1 MKTRTNTY
9 WFFLLCPLCFVLLLA
24 SCQKQDPTE
33 QKIDRL
39 LAKMTLDEKIGQMT
53 QVCGGWYSEDLENQ
67 VRNGAGS
74 MLNSVG
80 AEANHYQRI
89 AVEETRLGIPMVFGR
104 DIIHGFRT
112 IFPIPL
118 GQAATFDP
126 ALVEDA
132 ARLTAQEAVQAGLR
146 WTFSPMVDVARDPR
160 WGRIAEGYGEDTYLT
175 SVMGAA
181 CVRGYQYPAS
191 NSASALTSNSER
203 SERSNSASVL
213 TSNSEQRERS
223 VEPILLAACVKHFAG
238 YGASEGGRDYNT
250 TWIPE
255 VQLREVYLPP
265 FKAALDAGSATIMC
279 AFNDLNGVPA
289 SANRHLNV
297 DILRNEWGYNGM
309 LVSDWASS
317 ANMIA
322 HGNCADLK
330 EATLLSINAQMEM
343 DMEGHGYPRY
353 LKDLLAEGKITEKQI
368 DACVRDI
375 LRLKFRLGL
384 FDNPYCAIDSA
395 EFFTPEA
402 LAAAQRAAEESA
414 VLLKNNGV
422 LPLSTLNSPH
432 STTPNS
438 QLLSTLNSQLPTI
451 FICGPLA
458 DSQHDQ
464 NGTWC
469 FDKVDSMT
477 VTPLM
482 AFRTLA
488 KEGKIRLIEQTGKHW
503 SREVNPSNIAEL
515 TRKAKQADVVLYFG
529 GEESILSGEAR
540 CRAHLDLPGDQSA
553 QLRALKATG
562 KPVVL
567 TVMAGRPLCIGAETD
582 LVDAVLYA
590 FHGGTMQG
598 PALAN
603 LLTGVVAPS
612 GRLPMTFPQ
621 AVGQIPMYYNKKNTG
636 RPTDHPV
643 LIDQIPVG
651 APQFSL
657 GESSYWLEYGDKPLF
672 PFGYGLTYTTFN
684 YSPVVLSD
692 SVLTMGSGNTI
703 TATCTITNTGNVE
716 AVAVPQL
723 YLRDLVGSLTR
734 PIRELKGFE
743 RVAIPAGE
751 SREVSFSLTESDLA
765 YWHLAKGITLGADGK
780 YEHTAEPGDFLLWI
794 SPSSAEGTPA
804 RLVLQ

>member
-1 MKTRTNTY
+1 MKSY
-9 WFFLLCPLCFVLLLA
+9 KLVLLLSLSVLLL
-24 SCQKQDPTE
+24 SCQPQDPTE
-33 QKIDRL
+33 QKIDNL
-39 LAKMTLDEKIGQMT
+39 LSQMTLDEKIGQMT
-53 QVCGGWYSEDLENQ
+53 QVCGGWISDDLENQ

-89 AVEETRLGIPMVFGR
+89 AVEETRLGIPMVFAR

-112 IFPIPL
+112 IYPIPL

-126 ALVEDA
+126 ALVEEA
-132 ARLTAQEAVQAGLR
+132 ARLTADEAIQAGLR

-160 WGRIAEGYGEDTYLT
+160 WGRVAEGYGEDTYLS

-181 CVRGYQYPAS
+181 CVRGYQYES
-191 NSASALTSNSER
+191 DSASG
-203 SERSNSASVL
+203 
-213 TSNSEQRERS
+213 Q
-223 VEPILLAACVKHFAG
+223 PIRLAACVKHFAG
-238 YGASEGGRDYNT
+238 YSVSEGGRDYNT

-255 VQLREVYLPP
+255 VQLRETYLPP

-279 AFNDLNGVPA
+279 SFNDINGVPA

-297 DILRNEWGYNGM
+297 DILRNEWHYDGM

-322 HGNCADLK
+322 HGNAADLK

-343 DMEGHGYPRY
+343 DMEGHGYPWH
-353 LKDLLAEGKITEKQI
+353 LKELVESGQVSEEQI
-368 DACVRDI
+368 NACVRDI

-384 FDNPYCAIDSA
+384 FDNPYCAVDTPA
-395 EFFTPEA
+395 YFTPTA
-402 LAAAQRAAEESA
+402 LTAAQRAAEESA
-414 VLLKNNGV
+414 VLLKNNGI
-422 LPLSTLNSPH
+422 LPLF
-432 STTPNS
+432 TPNS
-438 QLLSTLNSQLPTI
+438 QLLSTLNSQPSTTQYSQLLSTLNSQLSTI
-451 FICGPLA
+451 LVCGPLA

-469 FDKVDSMT
+469 FDKIDSMT

-482 AFRTLA
+482 AFRQLA
-488 KEGKIRLIEQTGKHW
+488 REGKIRLIEQTGKHW
-503 SREVNPSNIAEL
+503 SREVNPGNIKEL
-515 TRKAKQADVVLYFG
+515 VQKAKQADIILYFG

-540 CRAHLDLPGDQSA
+540 CRANLNLPGDQTA

-562 KPVVL
+562 KPLVL
-567 TVMAGRPLCIGAETD
+567 TVMAGRPLCIGEETA
-582 LVDAVLYA
+582 LADAVLYA

-621 AVGQIPMYYNKKNTG
+621 AVGQIPMYYNHRNTG

-643 LIDQIPVG
+643 LIDRIPVG

-657 GESSYWLEYGDKPLF
+657 GESSYWLEYGVEPLF
-672 PFGYGLTYTTFN
+672 PFGYGLTYTTFE
-684 YSPVVLSD
+684 YGTPVLSD
-692 SVLTMGSGNTI
+692 TVLHAGKAQSI
-703 TATCTITNTGNVE
+703 TATCTIRNTGNTD

-723 YLRDLVGSLTR
+723 YIRDLVGSLTR
-734 PIRELKGFE
+734 PVRELKGFE
-743 RVAIPAGE
+743 RIAIPAGE
-751 SREVSFSLTESDLA
+751 SREVSFALTEDDLA
-765 YWHLAKGITLGADGK
+765 YWHLANGITLGADGG
-780 YEHTAEPGDFLLWI
+780 YTRSAEPGDFLLWVA
-794 SPSSAEGTPA
+794 PNSAEGTP
-804 RLVLQ
+804 VKFTLQ

>member
-191 NSASALTSNSER
+191 NSEL
-203 SERSNSASVL
+203 SERSNSASGL

-265 FKAALDAGSATIMC
+265 FKAAIDAGSATIMC

-422 LPLSTLNSPH
+422 LPLSTLNSSH

-438 QLLSTLNSQLPTI
+438 QLLSTLNSQPSTI
-451 FICGPLA
+451 FVCGPLA

-503 SREVNPSNIAEL
+503 SREVNPANLAEL

-540 CRAHLDLPGDQSA
+540 CRAHLDLPGDQSV
-553 QLRALKATG
+553 QLYALKATG

-567 TVMAGRPLCIGAETD
+567 IVMAGRPLCIGAETD

-603 LLTGVVAPS
+603 ILTGVVAPS

-703 TATCTITNTGNVE
+703 TATCTIINTGNVE

-743 RVAIPAGE
+743 RVSIPAGE

-794 SPSSAEGTPA
+794 SPSSAEGTPVKFA
-804 RLVLQ
+804 LR

>member
-1 MKTRTNTY
+1 MKSY
-9 WFFLLCPLCFVLLLA
+9 KLVLLLSLSVLLL
-24 SCQKQDPTE
+24 SCQPQDPTE
-33 QKIDRL
+33 QKIDNL
-39 LAKMTLDEKIGQMT
+39 LSQMTLDEKIGQMT
-53 QVCGGWYSEDLENQ
+53 QVCGGWISDDLENQ

-89 AVEETRLGIPMVFGR
+89 AVEETRLGIPMVFAR

-112 IFPIPL
+112 IYPIPL

-126 ALVEDA
+126 ALVEEA
-132 ARLTAQEAVQAGLR
+132 ARLTADEAIQAGLR
-146 WTFSPMVDVARDPR
+146 WTFSPMVDVSRDPR
-160 WGRIAEGYGEDTYLT
+160 WGRVAEGYGEDTYLT

-181 CVRGYQYPAS
+181 CVRGYQYS
-191 NSASALTSNSER
+191 DSANA
-203 SERSNSASVL
+203 
-213 TSNSEQRERS
+213 
-223 VEPILLAACVKHFAG
+223 PIRLAACVKHFAG
-238 YGASEGGRDYNT
+238 YAASEGGRDYNT

-255 VQLREVYLPP
+255 VQLRETYLPP

-279 AFNDLNGVPA
+279 SFNDINGVPA

-297 DILRNEWGYNGM
+297 DILRDEWHYDGL

-317 ANMIA
+317 ANMVA
-322 HGNCADLK
+322 HGNAADLK

-343 DMEGHGYPRY
+343 DMEGHGYPWH
-353 LKDLLAEGKITEKQI
+353 LKELVESGKVTEEQI
-368 DACVRDI
+368 NACVRDI

-384 FDNPYCAIDSA
+384 FDNPYCAVD
-395 EFFTPEA
+395 TPAYFAPAA
-402 LAAAQRAAEESA
+402 LSAAQRAAEESA
-414 VLLKNNGV
+414 VLLKNNGI
-422 LPLSTLNSPH
+422 LPVSPLFEGGGGV
-432 STTPNS
+432 SV
-438 QLLSTLNSQLPTI
+438 

-458 DSQHDQ
+458 NSQHDQ

-482 AFRTLA
+482 AFRALA

-503 SREVNPSNIAEL
+503 SREVSQSNINSL
-515 TRKAKQADVVLYFG
+515 VQLAKQADIVLYFG

-540 CRAHLDLPGDQSA
+540 CRANLNLPGDQTA

-562 KPVVL
+562 KPLVL
-567 TVMAGRPLCIGAETD
+567 TVMAGRPLCIGEETA
-582 LVDAVLYA
+582 LADAVLYA

-621 AVGQIPMYYNKKNTG
+621 AVGQIPMYYNHRNTG

-643 LIDQIPVG
+643 LIDRIPVG

-657 GESSYWLEYGDKPLF
+657 GESSYWLEYGIEPLF
-672 PFGYGLTYTTFN
+672 PFGYGLTYTTFE
-684 YSPVVLSD
+684 YGTPVLSD
-692 SVLTMGSGNTI
+692 TVLHAGTSQSLTVR
-703 TATCTITNTGNVE
+703 CTIRNTGSTD

-723 YLRDLVGSLTR
+723 YIRDLVGSLTR
-734 PIRELKGFE
+734 PVRELKGFE
-743 RVAIPAGE
+743 RIAIPAGE
-751 SREVSFSLTESDLA
+751 SREVSFALTEDDLA
-765 YWHLAKGITLGADGK
+765 YWHLANGITLGADGG
-780 YEHTAEPGDFLLWI
+780 YTRSAEQGDFLLWI
-794 SPSSAEGTPA
+794 APDSSEGTP
-804 RLVLQ
+804 VKFTLQ

>member
-9 WFFLLCPLCFVLLLA
+9 WLFLLCPLCFVLLLA

-191 NSASALTSNSER
+191 NSASG
-203 SERSNSASVL
+203 L

-223 VEPILLAACVKHFAG
+223 NILLAACVKHFAG

-265 FKAALDAGSATIMC
+265 FKAAIDAGSATIMC

-402 LAAAQRAAEESA
+402 LAAAQRAAEEST
-414 VLLKNNGV
+414 VLLKNNGI
-422 LPLSTLNSPH
+422 LPISPLSEGVGGVSILV
-432 STTPNS
+432 
-438 QLLSTLNSQLPTI
+438 
-451 FICGPLA
+451 CGPLA

-503 SREVNPSNIAEL
+503 SREVNPANLAEL

-540 CRAHLDLPGDQSA
+540 CRAHLDLPGDQSV

-567 TVMAGRPLCIGAETD
+567 IVMAGRPLCIGAETD

-743 RVAIPAGE
+743 RVSIPAGE

>member
-1 MKTRTNTY
+1 MKLSNKFRSILP
-9 WFFLLCPLCFVLLLA
+9 LLWRGLGGGLLLLLS
-24 SCQKQDPTE
+24 SCQQPNTTE
-33 QKIDRL
+33 QQIDRL
-39 LAKMTLDEKIGQMT
+39 LSQMTLDEKIGQMT
-53 QVCGGWYSEDLENQ
+53 QVCGGWISDDLENQ

-89 AVEETRLGIPMVFGR
+89 AVEETRLGIPMVFAR
-104 DIIHGFRT
+104 DIIHGFHT
-112 IFPIPL
+112 IYPIPL

-126 ALVEDA
+126 ALVEEA
-132 ARLTAQEAVQAGLR
+132 ARLTADEAIQAGLR
-146 WTFSPMVDVARDPR
+146 WTFSPMVDVSRDPR
-160 WGRIAEGYGEDTYLT
+160 WGRVAEGYGEDTYLA

-181 CVRGYQYPAS
+181 CVRGYQYS
-191 NSASALTSNSER
+191 DSTSDQIR
-203 SERSNSASVL
+203 
-213 TSNSEQRERS
+213 
-223 VEPILLAACVKHFAG
+223 LAACVKHFAG
-238 YGASEGGRDYNT
+238 YAASEGGRDYNT

-255 VQLREVYLPP
+255 VQLRETYLPP
-265 FKAALDAGSATIMC
+265 FKAAIDAGSATIMC
-279 AFNDLNGVPA
+279 AFNDINGVPA

-297 DILRNEWGYNGM
+297 DILRNEWHYDGM

-343 DMEGHGYPRY
+343 DMEGHGYPWH
-353 LKDLLAEGKITEKQI
+353 LKELVESGKVSEEQI
-368 DACVRDI
+368 NACVRDI

-384 FDNPYCAIDSA
+384 FDNPYCAVDTPA
-395 EFFTPEA
+395 YFTPAA
-402 LAAAQRAAEESA
+402 LSAALRAAEESA

-422 LPLSTLNSPH
+422 LPISPLSFGVPASNAKRGKLEGGGGVTL
-432 STTPNS
+432 
-438 QLLSTLNSQLPTI
+438 

-458 DSQHDQ
+458 NSQHDQ

-477 VTPLM
+477 ITPLM
-482 AFRTLA
+482 AFRALA

-503 SREVNPSNIAEL
+503 SREVSPSNIKEL
-515 TRKAKQADVVLYFG
+515 VQKAKQADIILYFG

-540 CRAHLDLPGDQSA
+540 CRAHLNLPGDQTA
-553 QLRALKATG
+553 QLKALKATG
-562 KPVVL
+562 KPLVL
-567 TVMAGRPLCIGAETD
+567 TVLAGRPLCIGEETA
-582 LVDAVLYA
+582 LADAVLYA

-636 RPTDHPV
+636 RPTSHPV

-657 GESSYWLEYGDKPLF
+657 GESSYWLEYGDQPLF
-672 PFGYGLTYTTFN
+672 PFGYGLTYTTFE

-692 SVLTMGSGNTI
+692 TVLHMGKPQAL
-703 TATCTITNTGNVE
+703 TATCTIRNTGNTD

-723 YLRDLVGSLTR
+723 YIRDLVGSLTR
-734 PIRELKGFE
+734 PVRELKGFD
-743 RVAIPAGE
+743 RIAIPAGE
-751 SREVSFSLTESDLA
+751 SRNISFTLTEDDLA
-765 YWHLAKGITLGADGK
+765 YWHLAPGISLGADGA
-780 YEHTAEPGDFLLWI
+780 YTRSAEPGDFLLWI
-794 SPSSAEGTPA
+794 APSSAEGTPVKFA
-804 RLVLQ
+804 LR

>member
-1 MKTRTNTY
+1 MKTHPRTLRSLSLY
-9 WFFLLCPLCFVLLLA
+9 ILCALCFVLA
-24 SCQKQDPTE
+24 SCRKTDPTE
-33 QKIDRL
+33 QKIERL
-39 LAKMTLDEKIGQMT
+39 LSEMTLEEKIGQMT
-53 QVCGGWYSEDLENQ
+53 QVCGGWYSDDLANQ
-67 VRNGAGS
+67 VRAGAGS

-80 AEANHYQRI
+80 EEANYYQRI
-89 AVEETRLGIPMVFGR
+89 AVEETRLGIPMIFGR
-104 DIIHGFRT
+104 DIIHGYHT
-112 IFPIPL
+112 IYPIPL

-126 ALVEDA
+126 ALVEQA
-132 ARLTAQEAVQAGLR
+132 ARLTANEAVHAGLR

-181 CVRGYQYPAS
+181 CVRGYQGADYNPA
-191 NSASALTSNSER
+191 TGQG
-203 SERSNSASVL
+203 
-213 TSNSEQRERS
+213 T
-223 VEPILLAACVKHFAG
+223 IDMAACVKHFAG
-238 YGASEGGRDYNT
+238 YAASEGGRDYNT

-255 VQLREVYLPP
+255 VQLRETYLPP
-265 FKAALDAGSATIMC
+265 FKAAVDAGSATIMC
-279 AFNDLNGVPA
+279 SFNDLNGVPA

-297 DILRNEWGYNGM
+297 DILRGEWGYSGM

-322 HGNCADLK
+322 HGNCADLR
-330 EATLLSINAQMEM
+330 EATVLSINAQMEM
-343 DMEGHGYPRY
+343 DMEGHGYPWH
-353 LKDLLAEGKITEKQI
+353 LKELVESGKVSEKQL

-384 FDNPYCAIDSA
+384 FENPYCTLDSTQY
-395 EFFTPEA
+395 FTTEA

-414 VLLKNNGV
+414 VLLKNNGILPVVPEDGGVVSV
-422 LPLSTLNSPH
+422 LV
-432 STTPNS
+432 
-438 QLLSTLNSQLPTI
+438 
-451 FICGPLA
+451 CGPLCN
-458 DSQHDQ
+458 SQHDQ

-482 AFRTLA
+482 AFRQLA
-488 KEGKIRLIEQTGKHW
+488 REGKLRLVEPEGKHW
-503 SREVNPSNIAEL
+503 SREVSQTNINQLVA
-515 TRKAKQADVVLYFG
+515 KARQADVVFYFG

-567 TVMAGRPLCIGAETD
+567 TVMAGRPLCIGAD
-582 LVDAVLYA
+582 IDMVDAVLYA

-621 AVGQIPMYYNKKNTG
+621 AEGQIPMYYNKKNTG

-672 PFGYGLTYTTFN
+672 PFGYGLTYTTFD
-684 YSPVVLSD
+684 YSPVTLSD
-692 SVLTMGSGNTI
+692 TVLAMGGNATL
-703 TATCTITNTGNVE
+703 TASCTITNTGNRE

-723 YLRDLVGSLTR
+723 YIRDLVGSLTR

-743 RVAIPAGE
+743 RISIPAGE
-751 SREVSFSLTESDLA
+751 SRTVQFTLSEDDLA
-765 YWHLAKGITLGADGK
+765 YWHLADGVMLGADGK
-780 YEHTAEPGDFLLWI
+780 YVRSAEPGDFQVWI
-794 SPSSAEGTPA
+794 SRSSAEGTPA
-804 RLVLQ
+804 HFRLQQ

>member
-1 MKTRTNTY
+1 MKSY
-9 WFFLLCPLCFVLLLA
+9 KLVLLLSLSVLLL
-24 SCQKQDPTE
+24 SCQPQDPTE
-33 QKIDRL
+33 QKIDNL
-39 LAKMTLDEKIGQMT
+39 LSQMTLDEKIGQMT
-53 QVCGGWYSEDLENQ
+53 QVCGGWISDDLENQ

-89 AVEETRLGIPMVFGR
+89 AVEETRLGIPMVFAR

-112 IFPIPL
+112 IYPIPL

-126 ALVEDA
+126 ALVEEA
-132 ARLTAQEAVQAGLR
+132 ARLTADEAIQAGLR

-160 WGRIAEGYGEDTYLT
+160 WGRVAEGYGEDTYLT

-181 CVRGYQYPAS
+181 CVRGYQYS
-191 NSASALTSNSER
+191 DSANA
-203 SERSNSASVL
+203 
-213 TSNSEQRERS
+213 
-223 VEPILLAACVKHFAG
+223 PIRLAACVKHFAG
-238 YGASEGGRDYNT
+238 YSVSEGGRDYNT

-255 VQLREVYLPP
+255 VQLRETYLPP

-279 AFNDLNGVPA
+279 SFNDINGVPA

-297 DILRNEWGYNGM
+297 DILRNEWHYDGM

-322 HGNCADLK
+322 HGNAADLK

-343 DMEGHGYPRY
+343 DMEGHGYPWH
-353 LKDLLAEGKITEKQI
+353 LKELVESGQVSEEQI
-368 DACVRDI
+368 NACVRDI

-384 FDNPYCAIDSA
+384 FDNPYCAVDTPA
-395 EFFTPEA
+395 YFTPTA
-402 LAAAQRAAEESA
+402 LTAAQRAAEESA
-414 VLLKNNGV
+414 VLLKNNGI
-422 LPLSTLNSPH
+422 LPLF
-432 STTPNS
+432 TPNS
-438 QLLSTLNSQLPTI
+438 QLLSTLNSQPSTTQYSQLLSTLNSQLSTI
-451 FICGPLA
+451 LVCGPLA

-469 FDKVDSMT
+469 FDKIDSMT

-482 AFRTLA
+482 AFRQLA
-488 KEGKIRLIEQTGKHW
+488 REGKIRLIEQTGKHW
-503 SREVNPSNIAEL
+503 SREVNPGNIKEL
-515 TRKAKQADVVLYFG
+515 VQKAKQADIILYFG

-540 CRAHLDLPGDQSA
+540 CRANLNLPGDQTA

-562 KPVVL
+562 KPLVL
-567 TVMAGRPLCIGAETD
+567 TVMAGRPLCIGEETA
-582 LVDAVLYA
+582 LADAVLYA

-621 AVGQIPMYYNKKNTG
+621 AVGQIPMYYNHRNTG

-643 LIDQIPVG
+643 LIDRIPVG

-657 GESSYWLEYGDKPLF
+657 GESSYWLEYGVEPLF
-672 PFGYGLTYTTFN
+672 PFGYGLTYTTFE
-684 YSPVVLSD
+684 YGTPVLSD
-692 SVLTMGSGNTI
+692 TVLHAGKAQSI
-703 TATCTITNTGNVE
+703 TATCTIRNTGNTD

-723 YLRDLVGSLTR
+723 YIRDLVGSLTR
-734 PIRELKGFE
+734 PVRELKGFE
-743 RVAIPAGE
+743 RIAIPAGE
-751 SREVSFSLTESDLA
+751 SREVSFALTEDDLA
-765 YWHLAKGITLGADGK
+765 YWHLANGITLGADGG
-780 YEHTAEPGDFLLWI
+780 YTRSAEQGDFLLWI
-794 SPSSAEGTPA
+794 APDSSEGTP
-804 RLVLQ
+804 VKFTLQ

>member
-1 MKTRTNTY
+1 MKTHTHTFRSLS
-9 WFFLLCPLCFVLLLA
+9 WCILCASAFFLSACAP
-24 SCQKQDPTE
+24 KDPTE
-33 QKIDRL
+33 QKIERL
-39 LAKMTLDEKIGQMT
+39 LSRMTLEDKIGQMT
-53 QVCGGWYSEDLENQ
+53 QVCGGWISDDLENQ
-67 VRNGAGS
+67 VRAGAGA

-80 AEANHYQRI
+80 EEANHYQRI
-89 AVEETRLGIPMVFGR
+89 AVEETRLGIPMIFGR
-104 DIIHGFRT
+104 DIIHGYHT
-112 IFPIPL
+112 VYPIPL

-126 ALVEDA
+126 ALVEQA
-132 ARLTAQEAVQAGLR
+132 ARLTANEATHDGLR

-181 CVRGYQYPAS
+181 CVRGYQGADYNPA
-191 NSASALTSNSER
+191 TGQG
-203 SERSNSASVL
+203 
-213 TSNSEQRERS
+213 T
-223 VEPILLAACVKHFAG
+223 IDMAACVKHFAG
-238 YGASEGGRDYNT
+238 YAVSEGGRDYNT

-255 VQLREVYLPP
+255 VQLRETYLPP
-265 FKAALDAGSATIMC
+265 FKAAVDAGSATIMC
-279 AFNDLNGVPA
+279 SFNDLNGVPA

-297 DILRNEWGYNGM
+297 DILRHEWGYDGM

-322 HGNCADLK
+322 HGNCADLR
-330 EATLLSINAQMEM
+330 EATVLSVNAQMEM
-343 DMEGHGYPRY
+343 DMEGHGYPWH
-353 LKDLLAEGKITEKQI
+353 LKELVESGKVSEKQL

-384 FDNPYCAIDSA
+384 FENPYCTIDSTQ
-395 EFFTPEA
+395 FFTAEA

-422 LPLSTLNSPH
+422 LPVVPLSKGGGGVSILV
-432 STTPNS
+432 
-438 QLLSTLNSQLPTI
+438 
-451 FICGPLA
+451 CGPLCN
-458 DSQHDQ
+458 SQHDQ

-482 AFRTLA
+482 AFRQLA
-488 KEGKIRLIEQTGKHW
+488 REGKIRLIEQQGKHW
-503 SREVNPSNIAEL
+503 SREVSERNIAEL
-515 TRKAKQADVVLYFG
+515 TRQAKQADVVLYFG

-567 TVMAGRPLCIGAETD
+567 IVMAGRPLCIGADVD

-603 LLTGVVAPS
+603 LIMGEVAPS

-621 AVGQIPMYYNKKNTG
+621 AEGQIPMYYNKKNTG

-657 GESSYWLEYGDKPLF
+657 GESSYWLEYGDLPLY
-672 PFGYGLTYTTFN
+672 PFGYGLTYTTFD
-684 YSPVVLSD
+684 YSPVTLSD
-692 SVLTMGSGNTI
+692 TVLIMGSKATL
-703 TATCTITNTGNVE
+703 TASCTITNTGNRE

-723 YLRDLVGSLTR
+723 YIRDLVGSLTR
-734 PIRELKGFE
+734 PVRELKGFE
-743 RVAIPAGE
+743 RVSIPAGE
-751 SREVSFSLTESDLA
+751 SRTVQFALSEDDLA
-765 YWHLAKGITLGADGK
+765 YWHLADGVTLGADGA
-780 YEHTAEPGDFLLWI
+780 YARSAESGDFLLWI
-794 SPSSAEGTPA
+794 SSNSADGVPA
-804 RLVLQ
+804 KFCLQ